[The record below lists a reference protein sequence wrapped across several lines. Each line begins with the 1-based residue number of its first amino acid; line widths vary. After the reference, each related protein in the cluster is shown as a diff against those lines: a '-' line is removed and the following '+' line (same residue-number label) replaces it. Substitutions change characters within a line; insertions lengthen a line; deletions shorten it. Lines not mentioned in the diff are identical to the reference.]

1 MNHPAIAT
9 ARRHRGFT
17 LIEMLV
23 ATGVTAVLSS
33 VAYPSFQGTVHKV
46 RRSDA
51 LVAMLQV
58 QAAQERWRSN
68 NTGYG
73 SLDDVRVPARSAA
86 GHYTLEVPVRSASGY
101 EVVATAQGGQRHDA
115 SCRWLKLTVSGLN
128 ASYASGP
135 DAGVANSADTNRRC
149 WSL

>member
-1 MNHPAIAT
+1 MNRTLALT
-9 ARRHRGFT
+9 RRHRGFT
-17 LIEMLV
+17 LIELLV

-68 NTGYG
+68 NAGYG
-73 SLDDVRVPARSAA
+73 SLDDVRAPARSAA

-101 EVVATAQGGQRHDA
+101 EVLATAQGAQRQDA
-115 SCRWLKLTVSGLN
+115 ACRTLKLTVSGLN
-128 ASYASGP
+128 TVYASGP
-135 DAGVANSADTNRRC
+135 DAGVANGDEANRRC